1 MVLAVDGLA
10 CLANPTASVD
20 ILKPEMRLPRT
31 RHQAPSKWHKGNL
44 EDTGDK
50 AGDKGKQNEMI
61 EIHSP
66 FSSVSICL
74 TLENWYE
81 ILSRGYQSIQL
92 PVPSFLKKYL
102 RH

>member
-1 MVLAVDGLA
+1 MVWLVWQTPPRQWIYWNLRCD
-10 CLANPTASVD
+10 
-20 ILKPEMRLPRT
+20 LPRT

-50 AGDKGKQNEMI
+50 AGDKGKENEMI
-61 EIHSP
+61 EIHFP

>member
-20 ILKPEMRLPRT
+20 ILKPECDLPRT

-50 AGDKGKQNEMI
+50 AGDKGKENEMI

-74 TLENWYE
+74 ALENWYE